1 MNISI
6 LYKFRKGPWGGTN
19 QFLQA
24 LRKEFL
30 KMKVYEENTEKA
42 DVILFNS
49 YPSGTEYFFDK
60 ILRLKERYPS
70 KIVIY
75 RLNGPIS
82 LYRGK
87 DKEVDRII
95 AVFNKL
101 FADGIIFQS
110 NWCRIQ
116 NKKYFGIFSRYET
129 VIHNAPGNDTF
140 NRKAKKEFNPNGKIN
155 LIATSW
161 SCNWRKGFEI
171 YKFLDENLDFS
182 EYDMTFVGNS
192 PIQFKN
198 IKWIKPVPPE
208 EVAKILKQHDIYIA
222 ASRIEACSNS
232 LIEALSCGLPAVA
245 VNDGGD
251 PELIQKGGK
260 LFDCKEDVI
269 EKIKD
274 VARNYIYYQSNIPQF
289 SIEEVAEDYYKFAK
303 RVYDDIQNGQYE
315 PEQVNLS
322 TRINFYKMKF
332 MILKWKAWNKIRAAK
347 NKLWPERIRFEVP

>member
-30 KMKVYEENTEKA
+30 KMEVYEEDTEKA

-49 YPSGTEYFFDK
+49 YPSGSEYFFDK
-60 ILRLKERYPS
+60 ILKIKKKYSSR
-70 KIVIY
+70 IVIY
-75 RLNGPIS
+75 RLDGPIS

-95 AVFNKL
+95 AVFNNL

-116 NKKYFGIFSRYET
+116 NRKYFNISSRYET
-129 VIHNAPGNDTF
+129 VIHNAPGNEIF
-140 NRKAKKEFNPNGKIN
+140 NKREKEEFNPNRKIN

-182 EYDMTFVGNS
+182 KYNMTFVGRS
-192 PIQFKN
+192 PIEFKN
-198 IKWIKPVPPE
+198 IKWIRPVPPE
-208 EVAKILKQHDIYIA
+208 EVAKFLKQYDIFITA
-222 ASRIEACSNS
+222 AKNDPCSNS
-232 LIEALSCGLPAVA
+232 LIEALSCGLPAV
-245 VNDGGD
+245 VLSDGGH
-251 PELIQKGGK
+251 PELLQKGGE
-260 LFDCKEDVI
+260 LFNGKDDII
-269 EKIKD
+269 EKTEK
-274 VARNYIYYQSNIPQF
+274 VTGNYHCYQSQIPEF
-289 SIEEVAEDYYKFAK
+289 SIERIAQSYYEFARK
-303 RVYDDIQNGQYE
+303 IYKDVRNREYQPKQIDF
-315 PEQVNLS
+315 L
-322 TRINFYKMKF
+322 TKINFCKMKL
-332 MILKWKAWNKIRAAK
+332 MVLIWKGLNKFRAVK
-347 NKLWPERIRFEVP
+347 GKICRI